1 MDVDHRGYT
10 GGVVMK
16 QKCVWSE
23 ASTNPFTKKGEM
35 PDACRKRGCDGF
47 QKEPLCEA
55 FIPRQMELQ
64 LLMNTNESKF
74 SSSNEERKPIG
85 CVRP

>member
-1 MDVDHRGYT
+1 
-10 GGVVMK
+10 MK
-16 QKCVWSE
+16 QRCLWAE

-55 FIPRQMELQ
+55 FIPRQMELPF
-64 LLMNTNESKF
+64 K
-74 SSSNEERKPIG
+74 EEKKPIG